1 VNQPDPRRWR
11 RFASNA
17 LLATSAVL
25 ATLLVLEAAF
35 RLGAFMVAG
44 RRFEEALQEAPEIQ
58 PGQEVGL
65 GQIIR
70 RSPNRKTVYELAP
83 SLSVTFH
90 GAPLNTNRRGFRD
103 RERSTEKP
111 AGTLRIVGIGDS
123 VMFGWGVGDDASY
136 LAQLEGLL
144 DDDPSGRRWEVI
156 NTAVPGYNG
165 VMEVEALKEK
175 GLALQPDIVILGFC
189 GNDLKLPGF
198 IWTDDDYLSLSE
210 SFLLRFLRQRL
221 GDVPEGDFDIGLEP
235 PQGRK
240 GDSRLV
246 WAGKDLP
253 NVPARYADL
262 VGKQNYRRAMQE
274 LAELARTHRFDV
286 LVVSVPGIPR
296 RAHEL
301 FEGLDFD
308 LVRTR
313 RVINEFIRDHAI
325 EDWRGS
331 SLSVAPDDPHP
342 SKLANSLVAQTL
354 YDHIVDNSLPRS
366 AQAPES
372 P

>member
-1 VNQPDPRRWR
+1 MNQPDPRRWR

-17 LLATSAVL
+17 LVATSAVL

-35 RLGAFMVAG
+35 RLAAFLGAG
-44 RRFEEALQEAPEIQ
+44 RSFEEALQEAPAIRS
-58 PGQEVGL
+58 GQEVGL

-70 RSPNRKTVYELAP
+70 RSRNRKVVYELAP
-83 SLSVTFH
+83 GLSVTFH
-90 GAPLNTNRRGFRD
+90 GAPLTTNRKGFRD
-103 RERSTEKP
+103 RDRPTEKP
-111 AGTLRIVGIGDS
+111 EGTLRIVGIGDS

-144 DDDPSGRRWEVI
+144 NDDPSGRRWEAI
-156 NTAVPGYNG
+156 NMAVPGYNG

-235 PQGRK
+235 PEGRK
-240 GDSRLV
+240 GDSRLA
-246 WAGKDLP
+246 WAGNDLP
-253 NVPARYADL
+253 NLPARYADL
-262 VGKQNYRRAMQE
+262 VGKENYRRAMQE

-296 RAHEL
+296 RALEL
-301 FEGLDFD
+301 FEGLGFD
-308 LVRTR
+308 LVHTK
-313 RVINEFIRDHAI
+313 RVFNEFIRDHAI

-331 SLSVAPDDPHP
+331 ALAVGPDDPHP
-342 SKLANSLVAQTL
+342 SELANSLVAQTL
-354 YDHIVDNSLPRS
+354 YDHIVEHALPRS
-366 AQAPES
+366 AQATEGP
-372 P
+372 